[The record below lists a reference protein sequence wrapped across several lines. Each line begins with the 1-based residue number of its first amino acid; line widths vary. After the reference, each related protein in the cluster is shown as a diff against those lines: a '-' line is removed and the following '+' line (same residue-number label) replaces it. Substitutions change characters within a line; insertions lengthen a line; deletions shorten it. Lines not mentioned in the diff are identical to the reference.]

1 MITEHDI
8 KINVKLPEKV
18 SREMDV
24 FYNPQM
30 VSNRNISVT
39 LLNAIGKKKLNV
51 ALPLAGSGIR
61 ALRFLKEVKYI
72 EHLFVN
78 DFKEQFS
85 DAFKDSLKFNN
96 IKSLKVQVFN
106 EDALT
111 FLFKQKK
118 LDYID
123 VDPFGSPN
131 PFLPSAVQSISKGGV
146 LAITATDTAALTGTY
161 PKVTQRK
168 YWARNIKNYMM
179 HEIGLRI
186 LIRKVQ
192 LQGIQFDKALIPI
205 LSYHKDHYFR
215 VYFISEKG
223 KEKCDALL
231 NQHQYFLY
239 NPKTLE
245 FKISKYNVEKESDY
259 IGPLWIG
266 NLKDQKLVD
275 KMCKM
280 NMFSEDQKFLE
291 IIRDEKDVVGFYD
304 LDVFGSKYKLHTPN
318 MADTLKKLKG
328 TRTHFSLVGVKTR
341 KSLKEVVGLLKFMKQ
356 LTPEQKHIIVDKGT
370 EAPGSGKLL
379 HNKEKGIYQCA
390 QCGADLFSSDTKF
403 DSGSGWPSFCD
414 AKNVDLHK
422 DKSLGMVRTEVVCKK
437 CGGHLGHLFDDGPKP
452 TGKRYC
458 INSGALEF
466 EKK

>member
-8 KINVKLPEKV
+8 KINVKLPKKV

-30 VSNRNISVT
+30 VSNRNISIT
-39 LLNAIGKKKLNV
+39 LLNALGKKKLNL

-61 ALRFLKEVKYI
+61 ALRFLKEVKNI
-72 EHLFVN
+72 EKLFVN
-78 DFKEQFS
+78 DFKEN
-85 DAFKDSLKFNN
+85 FKKKFNN
-96 IKSLKVQVFN
+96 ALKSNNLKFTKIKIFN
-106 EDALT
+106 EDASQ

-131 PFLPSAVQSISKGGV
+131 PFLPSAVQAISKGGI
-146 LAITATDTAALTGTY
+146 LAITSTDTAALTGTY

-168 YWARNIKNYMM
+168 YWGRNIKNYMM

-231 NQHQYFLY
+231 KQHHYLLY

-245 FKISKYNVEKESDY
+245 FKTSRFNLEKGFDY

-266 NLKDQKLVD
+266 KLKDKKLVD
-275 KMCKM
+275 KMCKVS
-280 NMFSEDQKFLE
+280 FPEEQKFLE
-291 IIRDEKDVVGFYD
+291 TIRDEKDIFGFYD
-304 LDVFGSKYKLHTPN
+304 LNVVGSKYKLQTPN
-318 MADTLKKLKG
+318 MQETLKKLKG
-328 TRTHFSLVGVKTR
+328 TRTHFSLTGVKTG
-341 KSLKEVVGLLKFMKQ
+341 KSLKEVIGLLK
-356 LTPEQKHIIVDKGT
+356 
-370 EAPGSGKLL
+370 S
-379 HNKEKGIYQCA
+379 
-390 QCGADLFSSDTKF
+390 
-403 DSGSGWPSFCD
+403 
-414 AKNVDLHK
+414 
-422 DKSLGMVRTEVVCKK
+422 
-437 CGGHLGHLFDDGPKP
+437 
-452 TGKRYC
+452 
-458 INSGALEF
+458 
-466 EKK
+466 